1 MNSTAVNRHGKLL
14 AFAAIVEM
22 VTGLAV
28 LVVPALVI
36 RLLLGAE
43 ATGVALVLGR
53 VFGIALVAL
62 GVACWPNRWKPQ
74 TAGASWRA
82 MLAYNAMIAL
92 YLAWLG
98 LGAHMGGLL
107 LWPAVV
113 LHAAVALLLVLAAR
127 ADT

>member
-1 MNSTAVNRHGKLL
+1 MHSATFNRIGKLL
-14 AFAAIVEM
+14 AFAAVVEI

-36 RLLLGAE
+36 RLLLGVE
-43 ATGVALVLGR
+43 AAGVALAMGR
-53 VFGIALVAL
+53 VFGIALIAL
-62 GVACWPNRWKPQ
+62 GLACWPMRWKPQ

-98 LGAHMGGLL
+98 LGVHVGGLL
-107 LWPAVV
+107 LWPAVA

-127 ADT
+127 ADN